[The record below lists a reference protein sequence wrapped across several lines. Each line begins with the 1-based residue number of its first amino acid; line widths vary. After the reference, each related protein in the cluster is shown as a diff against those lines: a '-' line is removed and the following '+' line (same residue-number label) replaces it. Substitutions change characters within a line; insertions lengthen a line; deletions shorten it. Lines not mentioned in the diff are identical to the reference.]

1 MAPSWQSE
9 MKMKAETYFLGP
21 KNKSTYSY
29 YEYGSLVVFI
39 RNHSA
44 EIWGFRNGLKLV
56 IGTKKNV
63 AGTGVFVRVVCALNC
78 ATKSDPSQPSMI
90 LAHRKLYKAAAQK
103 NEIQVGNTTERGN
116 EKITPSGVRKM
127 YE

>member
-1 MAPSWQSE
+1 MRFAGLKNIFNIHLQLQLSLLGWRFHDAIMTVGDEDESRNI
-9 MKMKAETYFLGP
+9 FLGQ
-21 KNKSTYSY
+21 KNKSSYSY

-90 LAHRKLYKAAAQK
+90 LAHRKIIQSRSPQK
-103 NEIQVGNTTERGN
+103 
-116 EKITPSGVRKM
+116 
-127 YE
+127 